1 MKTKQVD
8 LFTSAADVITM
19 DGHVVNKV
27 GTFQLALLADY
38 YKIPY
43 YVTGSPN
50 SAHPTADTV
59 VIEERD
65 PELALKALEVK
76 VTKDGVK
83 GYYPAFDITPPELVT
98 GVVTQKGIFAPGNLR
113 QFYEG
118 CFSSGFCK

>member
-8 LFTSAADVITM
+8 LFTSA
-19 DGHVVNKV
+19 V